1 MTRYKQAEFADE
13 DSSSIGSIHLNEATT
28 SPAMQ
33 IRYHAAR
40 VRINSTFSFLL
51 CYLELNVS
59 FHWFFFFKNT
69 SLWYARSTLEKIL
82 LVFSLVLVLIVIILI
97 TILSVSDGDSS
108 TRILHV
114 QPHMPGYL
122 MLQII

>member
-40 VRINSTFSFLL
+40 VRITSTFSFLL
-51 CYLELNVS
+51 CHLELNVS
-59 FHWFFFFKNT
+59 FHCFFFKNT

-114 QPHMPGYL
+114 QPHMPG
-122 MLQII
+122 